1 MKDLLDLLQW
11 PAMAVTV
18 FASWLVA
25 AQSKKRREWGFWLF
39 LASNVLWL
47 VWGWHDGAWAL
58 IALQVCLAALNV
70 RGARKNEK
78 ARKEAPAGD
87 SSEAAA

>member
-1 MKDLLDLLQW
+1 MKDVVDLLQW

-18 FASWLVA
+18 GASWLVA

-39 LASNVLWL
+39 LVSNALWI
-47 VWGWHDGAWAL
+47 VWGWHDRAWAL
-58 IALQVCLAALNV
+58 MALQLCLAALNV

-78 ARKEAPAGD
+78 ARKEPT
-87 SSEAAA
+87 EAAS